1 MLISL
6 ALAQEQNVPPLNFS
20 EHTWGRRTCV
30 AALSIALAF
39 GMQQTIGAF
48 PVKQT
53 LPLGPVKDA
62 ATLDRVVSD
71 LMSRMTLEE
80 KILQL
85 LENPPNGVPR
95 LGIPDL
101 RWGEVLHGAVSD
113 GATSF
118 PQAIAMGSTW
128 DPALIQAMGTVVAQ
142 EARAVGIDQG
152 YAPML
157 GLARDPRWGRVEE
170 SYGEDPYLV
179 AQTGVAYIEGLQGT
193 GADRLNADHILAT
206 PKHFAADGE
215 PWAGANG
222 EDFETSERTLR
233 EVYFFPFEAAVKVA
247 HAEAIMPAHHAING
261 VPSHANPWLL
271 HDVLR
276 KEWGFQGFTVSDMGD
291 IPKLYDGHRYA
302 RSYEDAAA
310 KALNAGVDQEL
321 EGGAISEH
329 VYAKYFGQ
337 ALTEGKISMATID
350 AAVSRVLHAKIKLL
364 GLSAP
369 SESKS
374 STPPDDALLNHKG
387 YGDVFAKMMAEG
399 KVTTSS
405 QNRRP
410 GYEAVLNDPAHD
422 RLALRVAQEA
432 LVLLK
437 NEGSVL
443 PLDKQKAK
451 HVLVVGP
458 LGETVNLGGYSTGKP
473 KFYVNA
479 VDGIKAELGA
489 GATVTFEPG
498 CTVLGGTPEQL
509 QAAVAA
515 AKDADVVIAVV
526 GHTRAQLGENHDRD
540 TLDLPGNQEH
550 LVEAMQ
556 ATGKPLVVVL
566 NNGAPYAL
574 PWIHDHVP
582 AVIES
587 WYLGQ
592 SYGTALAQV
601 LFGDVNPSGKLSVS
615 FPVSLGQSPSYYNHP
630 VLTGPILY
638 DSAKENFPYPFGQ
651 SNILWPFGHGLSYTT
666 FHYDK
671 VNVSAPSIAKG
682 DVAQVEVTVTNSG
695 KRSGDEV
702 VQMYLRQDYT
712 SLKEP
717 VEQLKGFARVSLQP
731 GETKTVRFPIGFE
744 QVKFWKDGKWQMEPG
759 ELNILVGSSSRD
771 IRLTQTLALK

>member
-1 MLISL
+1 MKEWNLPPLQRRESSWVWGRSAVALGL
-6 ALAQEQNVPPLNFS
+6 ALAFAMQPTMGAVP
-20 EHTWGRRTCV
+20 GRRTG
-30 AALSIALAF
+30 ALPPVRN
-39 GMQQTIGAF
+39 GAE
-48 PVKQT
+48 
-53 LPLGPVKDA
+53 
-62 ATLDRVVSD
+62 LDRVVAN
-71 LMSRMTLEE
+71 LMAHMTLQE

-85 LENPPNGVPR
+85 LANPPNGVPR
-95 LGIPDL
+95 LGIPDM
-101 RWGEVLHGAVSD
+101 RWGEVLHGVVSD

-128 DPALIQAMGTVVAQ
+128 DTALIREMGGVVAQ
-142 EARAVGIDQG
+142 EARAVGVDQG

-179 AQTGVAYIEGLQGT
+179 TQLGVAYIEGLQGT
-193 GADRLNADHILAT
+193 GSERLDAHHILAT
-206 PKHFAADGE
+206 PKHFVADGE

-222 EDFETSERTLR
+222 EDLETSERTLR
-233 EVYFFPFEAAVKVA
+233 EVYFPPFEAAVKVA

-261 VPSHANPWLL
+261 VPSHANAWLL

-276 KEWGFQGFTVSDMGD
+276 KEWGFRGLTVSDMGD
-291 IPKLYDGHRYA
+291 IPKLYDGHHYA
-302 RSYEDAAA
+302 RSYAAA
-310 KALNAGVDQEL
+310 AAMALNAGVDQEL

-337 ALTEGKISMATID
+337 ALKDGQISMATID
-350 AAVSRVLHAKIKLL
+350 AAVSRVLHAKVRLL
-364 GLSAP
+364 GLAKPFEGKPTVSI
-369 SESKS
+369 
-374 STPPDDALLNHKG
+374 DDAVLNHKG
-387 YGDVFAKMMAEG
+387 YDDVFAKMVAEG
-399 KVTTSS
+399 KETTPVSG
-405 QNRRP
+405 RRA
-410 GYEAVLNDPAHD
+410 GYQAVLNDPAHD
-422 RLALRVAQEA
+422 KLALRVAQEA

-437 NEGSVL
+437 NEGGVL
-443 PLDKQKAK
+443 PLDKAK
-451 HVLVVGP
+451 TEHVLVVGP

-473 KFYVNA
+473 KFYVDA

-489 GATVTFEPG
+489 DASVIYEPG
-498 CTVLGGTPEQL
+498 CTVLGGTPEQM

-540 TLDLPGNQEH
+540 SLDLPGIQEQ

-566 NNGAPYAL
+566 NNGAPFAL

-615 FPVSLGQSPSYYNHP
+615 FPVSMGQSPSYYNHP

-638 DSAKENFPYPFGQ
+638 DAAKEDFPFPFGQ
-651 SNILWPFGHGLSYTT
+651 SNIAWPFGHGLSYTT
-666 FHYDK
+666 FRYDK
-671 VNVSAPSIAKG
+671 VSVSAPSIGRG
-682 DVAQVEVTVTNSG
+682 DVAQVEVTVTNTGS
-695 KRSGDEV
+695 RAGDEV
-702 VQMYLRQDYT
+702 VQMYLHQDYT

-717 VEQLKGFARVSLQP
+717 VEELKGFARVSLRA
-731 GETKTVRFPIGFE
+731 GETQTVRFPIGFD
-744 QVKFWKDGKWQMEPG
+744 QVKFWKDGGWKMEPG
-759 ELNILVGSSSRD
+759 ALKIMIGSSSRD
-771 IRLTQTLALK
+771 IRLTQKLLLK

>member
-1 MLISL
+1 MWNQQKFAI
-6 ALAQEQNVPPLNFS
+6 ALTV
-20 EHTWGRRTCV
+20 
-30 AALSIALAF
+30 ALAF
-39 GMQQTIGAF
+39 NRQETGVAAPLTHADVVQQVPPGTSGA
-48 PVKQT
+48 
-53 LPLGPVKDA
+53 A
-62 ATLDRVVSD
+62 LDRVVSD
-71 LMSRMTLEE
+71 LMAHMTLQE

-101 RWGEVLHGAVSD
+101 RWGEVLHGVVTD

-128 DPALIQAMGTVVAQ
+128 DPALIREMGGVVAQ

-170 SYGEDPYLV
+170 SYGEDPYLTT
-179 AQTGVAYIEGLQGT
+179 QLGVAYIEGLQGM
-193 GADRLNADHILAT
+193 GADRLDANHIMAT
-206 PKHFAADGE
+206 PKHFVADGE

-222 EDFETSERTLR
+222 EDYETSERTLR
-233 EVYFFPFEAAVKVA
+233 EVYMPPFEAAVKVA
-247 HAEAIMPAHHAING
+247 HTASLMPGHHAING
-261 VPSHANPWLL
+261 VPSHANAWLL
-271 HDVLR
+271 QEVLR
-276 KEWGFQGFTVSDMGD
+276 KEWGFNGFTVSDMGD
-291 IPKLYDGHRYA
+291 IPKLYDGHHYA

-310 KALNAGVDQEL
+310 MALNAGVDQEL
-321 EGGAISEH
+321 EGGSIADH
-329 VYAKYFGQ
+329 VYAKSFGQ
-337 ALTEGKISMATID
+337 ALQDGKISMATLD
-350 AAVSRVLHAKIKLL
+350 GAVSRVLHAKIRLL
-364 GLSAP
+364 GLAKP
-369 SESKS
+369 SEKT
-374 STPPDDALLNHKG
+374 STAAADEAVLNHKG
-387 YGDVFAKMMAEG
+387 YDDVFAKMVAEG
-399 KVTTSS
+399 KETTLAA
-405 QNRRP
+405 NRRP

-437 NEGSVL
+437 NEGGVL
-443 PLDKQKAK
+443 PLDKAK
-451 HVLVVGP
+451 TKHILVVGP
-458 LGETVNLGGYSTGKP
+458 LAETVNLGGYSTGKP

-479 VDGIKAELGA
+479 VDGIKAELGT
-489 GATVTFEPG
+489 GASVSFEPG
-498 CTVLGGTPEQL
+498 CTIVGGTQEQL

-526 GHTRAQLGENHDRD
+526 GHSRAQLGENHDRD
-540 TLDLPGNQEH
+540 SLDLPGRQEQ

-566 NNGAPYAL
+566 NNGAPFAL

-601 LFGDVNPSGKLSVS
+601 LFGEVNPSGRLNVS

-638 DSAKENFPYPFGQ
+638 EAEKENFPYPFGQ
-651 SNILWPFGHGLSYTT
+651 SNVLWPFGYGLSYTT
-666 FHYDK
+666 FRYDK
-671 VNVSAPSIAKG
+671 VSVSAPSIGKG
-682 DVAQVEVTVTNSG
+682 DVAQVEVTITNSG
-695 KRSGDEV
+695 RRAGDEV
-702 VQMYLRQDYT
+702 VQMYLHQDYT

-717 VEQLKGFARVSLQP
+717 LEELKGFARVSLGP
-731 GETKTVRFPIGFE
+731 GESRTVSFPIGFE
-744 QVKFWKDGKWQMEPG
+744 QVKFWKDGQWRMEPG
-759 ELNILVGSSSRD
+759 DLNIMIGSSSRD
-771 IRLTQTLALK
+771 IRLKETLLLK